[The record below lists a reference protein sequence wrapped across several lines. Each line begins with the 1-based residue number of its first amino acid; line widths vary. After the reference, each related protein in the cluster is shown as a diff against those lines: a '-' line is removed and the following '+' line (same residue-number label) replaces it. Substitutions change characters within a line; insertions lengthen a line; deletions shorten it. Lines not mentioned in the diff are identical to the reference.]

1 MQKKR
6 GQDQKKISLNISS
19 PNNIEPRFYE
29 ITHTPQITTM
39 ASLKKIWK
47 HTSKSTNKP
56 IKFPEI
62 SNFKRQIETGDTTT

>member
-1 MQKKR
+1 MS
-6 GQDQKKISLNISS
+6 INISS
-19 PNNIEPRFYE
+19 PKNIEPRLYE
-29 ITHTPQITTM
+29 LTHTPQITTR

-62 SNFKRQIETGDTTT
+62 INCKRQIETGDTTT